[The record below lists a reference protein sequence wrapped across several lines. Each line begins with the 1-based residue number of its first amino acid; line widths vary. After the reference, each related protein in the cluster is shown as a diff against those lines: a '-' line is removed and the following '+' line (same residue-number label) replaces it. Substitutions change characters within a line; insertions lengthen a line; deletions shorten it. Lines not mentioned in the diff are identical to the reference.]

1 MDRRWVGLDGYEVVG
16 AVRAGRQVLRVR
28 RNGWLVADCRS
39 VEEVARHVDLAD
51 LCEVVQLAARRR
63 SDHAVEARMSSH
75 HG

>member
-1 MDRRWVGLDGYEVVG
+1 MDRRWVGVDGYEVVA

-39 VEEVARHVDLAD
+39 VAEVARLVDLAD
-51 LCEVVQLAARRR
+51 LCEVVELPARRR
-63 SDHAVEARMSSH
+63 SEDAVEARTSSH